1 MAYDT
6 FETFYRP
13 SEINIIDYI
22 NEFERL
28 YNQIKRYDIELPTGV
43 LAYHVLKN
51 ANTSNEKQQLIRA
64 TLTSLTYENMKK
76 ILKTIYDSSINLSSY
91 NI

>member
-1 MAYDT
+1 MN
-6 FETFYRP
+6 P
-13 SEINIIDYI
+13 NG
-22 NEFERL
+22 L
-28 YNQIKRYDIELPTGV
+28 YNQIKRYDIELPTDV

-51 ANTSNEKQQLIRA
+51 TNTSNEKQQLIRA

>member
-28 YNQIKRYDIELPTGV
+28 YNQIKRYDIELPTGA

-51 ANTSNEKQQLIRA
+51 ANTPNEKQQLIRA

-76 ILKTIYDSSINLSSY
+76 LLKTIYDSSINLSSY

>member
-6 FETFYRP
+6 FETFYSP

-28 YNQIKRYDIELPTGV
+28 HYQIKRYDIELPTGV
-43 LAYHVLKN
+43 LACHVLKN

-76 ILKTIYDSSINLSSY
+76 LLKTIYDSSINLSSY